1 MSRLTPISTST
12 STTERAAA
20 LARRARLRAA
30 ALGRYASVLFCVAS
44 LPAATRAEVLEPA
57 AERGSV
63 MLAAFSTGRNSDAR
77 LDSGSRS
84 GSGNGTDFDLEDD
97 LGLER
102 YMTVA
107 RLSGY
112 VWITQRQRIDF
123 SLFDLSREAS
133 KTLQKNIE
141 LGDQT
146 FTVDAAVDTVN
157 ELKIYKVDYTFAAL
171 NRDRG
176 FLGIV
181 AGLYVAR
188 TGVRVSEAALG
199 TAESQQ
205 LTAPLPVIGLRGEY
219 AFGERFTLRGATEL
233 FALETGGIDGRLND
247 SYVGVDYSFGKRFAL
262 GIAYNDVSMNVSAEE
277 SGFHGRLDAGYRGAL
292 LYFKVDFGATR

>member
-1 MSRLTPISTST
+1 M
-12 STTERAAA
+12 
-20 LARRARLRAA
+20 LARRARPRAA
-30 ALGRYASVLFCVAS
+30 AVGRYASVLILGAS
-44 LPAATRAEVLEPA
+44 LSAPASAEVREPA

-63 MLAAFSTGRNSDAR
+63 MLAAFNTGRNTDAR
-77 LDSGSRS
+77 LDAGSHSGS
-84 GSGNGTDFDLEDD
+84 DLDLEDD

-112 VWITQRQRIDF
+112 VWITQRQRLDF
-123 SLFDLSREAS
+123 SLFDLSREAT
-133 KTLQKNIE
+133 KTLQKSIV

-146 FTVDAAVDTVN
+146 FAIDANVDTLN

-188 TGVRVSEAALG
+188 TGVKVSEAAHG

-205 LTAPLPVIGLRGEY
+205 LTAPLPVLGLRGEY

-233 FALETGGIDGRLND
+233 FALETDGINGRLHD
-247 SYVGVDYSFGKRFAL
+247 SYVGVDYSFGKRFAF
-262 GIAYNDVSMNVSAEE
+262 GVAYNDVSMNVSAEE
-277 SGFHGRLDAGYRGAL
+277 AGFRGRLDAGYRGAL

>member
-1 MSRLTPISTST
+1 V
-12 STTERAAA
+12 
-20 LARRARLRAA
+20 LARRAHLRAG
-30 ALGRYASVLFCVAS
+30 ALGRCASVLIFGAS
-44 LPAATRAEVLEPA
+44 LSAAASAEVREPA

-63 MLAAFSTGRNSDAR
+63 MLAAFNTGRNTDAR
-77 LDSGSRS
+77 LDSAVSAAS
-84 GSGNGTDFDLEDD
+84 GSGSGTDIDLEDD

-112 VWITQRQRIDF
+112 VWLTQRQRLDF
-123 SLFDLSREAS
+123 SLFDLSREAT
-133 KTLQKNIE
+133 KTLQKSIV

-146 FTVDAAVDTVN
+146 FAIDANVDTLN

-188 TGVRVSEAALG
+188 TGVQVSEAAHG

-205 LTAPLPVIGLRGEY
+205 LTAPLPVLGLRGEY

-233 FALETGGIDGRLND
+233 FALETDGINGRLHD

-277 SGFHGRLDAGYRGAL
+277 AGFRGRLDAGYRGAL

>member
-1 MSRLTPISTST
+1 V
-12 STTERAAA
+12 
-20 LARRARLRAA
+20 LARRAHLGAA
-30 ALGRYASVLFCVAS
+30 ALGRYASVLIFGAWLSAS
-44 LPAATRAEVLEPA
+44 ASAEVREPA

-63 MLAAFSTGRNSDAR
+63 MLAAFNTGRNTDAR
-77 LDSGSRS
+77 FDSGAPSS
-84 GSGNGTDFDLEDD
+84 NGTDIDLEDD
-97 LGLER
+97 LGLEH

-133 KTLQKNIE
+133 KTLQKSIV
-141 LGDQT
+141 LGDET
-146 FTVDAAVDTVN
+146 FAINADVDTVN
-157 ELKIYKVDYTFAAL
+157 ELKIYKIDYTFAAL

-188 TGVRVSEAALG
+188 TGVRVSEAARG
-199 TAESQQ
+199 TAESEQ

-219 AFGERFTLRGATEL
+219 AFGERFTLRGAAEL
-233 FALETGGIDGRLND
+233 FALKTGGIDGRLHD
-247 SYVGVDYSFGKRFAL
+247 SYVGVDYSFGKRFAF
-262 GIAYNDVSMNVSAEE
+262 GVAYNDVSMNVSAEE
-277 SGFHGRLDAGYRGAL
+277 AGFHGRLDAGYRGAL
-292 LYFKVDFGATR
+292 LYFKVDFGAIR

>member
-1 MSRLTPISTST
+1 MQSDDAAGKSKDKKKQKGKHDRLCGKS
-12 STTERAAA
+12 
-20 LARRARLRAA
+20 
-30 ALGRYASVLFCVAS
+30 RYASLLIFGAWLSATAS
-44 LPAATRAEVLEPA
+44 AEVREPA

-63 MLAAFSTGRNSDAR
+63 MLAAFNTGRTTDAR
-77 LDSGSRS
+77 LDSDSH
-84 GSGNGTDFDLEDD
+84 NGTDIDMEDD

-112 VWITQRQRIDF
+112 VWITPRHRIDA

-133 KTLQKNIE
+133 KKIE
-141 LGDQT
+141 KDIAIGNKSFAIDSDVST
-146 FTVDAAVDTVN
+146 HN
-157 ELKIYKVDYTFAAL
+157 ELEIYKLDYTFAPL
-171 NRDRG
+171 SRDRG

-188 TGVRVSEAALG
+188 TGVALSDTARG
-199 TAESQQ
+199 TAESRQ
-205 LTAPLPVIGLRGEY
+205 LTAPLPVFGLRGEY
-219 AFGERFTLRGATEL
+219 AFGERFTLRGAAEL
-233 FALETGGIDGRLND
+233 FAIETGGIDGRLHD

-262 GIAYNDVSMNVSAEE
+262 GVAYNDVSMNVSAEE
-277 SGFHGRLDAGYRGAL
+277 AGFHGRLDAGYRGAL